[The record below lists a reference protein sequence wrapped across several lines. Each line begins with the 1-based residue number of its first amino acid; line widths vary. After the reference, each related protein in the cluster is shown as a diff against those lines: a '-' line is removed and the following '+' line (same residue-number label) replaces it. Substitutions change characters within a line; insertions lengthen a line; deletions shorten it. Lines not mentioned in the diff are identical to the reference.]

1 MTDVADKRRRPKASG
16 KATQAGSS
24 TPGPRPTGGGSM
36 TTSKQELLDDLGQAL
51 ARLADAS
58 ERMRQR
64 LDQVDSYEQ
73 PAKWAAIN
81 DQIRGLDERISGLR
95 DEHQRLG
102 NEFKLVEPHAER
114 LVHGGDADPCALI
127 LQRLGGIPGS

>member
-1 MTDVADKRRRPKASG
+1 
-16 KATQAGSS
+16 
-24 TPGPRPTGGGSM
+24 M

-95 DEHQRLG
+95 DEHQRLCLIATEVLPLARG
-102 NEFKLVEPHAER
+102 ELDDLRKAVATLSAIVRAAGTAAAVAEAAGKLT
-114 LVHGGDADPCALI
+114 LVASELVKKSLPKG
-127 LQRLGGIPGS
+127 